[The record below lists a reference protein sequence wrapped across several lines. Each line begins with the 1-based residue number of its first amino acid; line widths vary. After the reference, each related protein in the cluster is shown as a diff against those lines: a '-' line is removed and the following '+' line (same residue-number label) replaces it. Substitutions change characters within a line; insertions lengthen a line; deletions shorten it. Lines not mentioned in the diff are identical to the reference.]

1 MHYNSWLVMHA
12 YLLVGKEK
20 DKIDTKVAEIV
31 EELKAIRYD
40 NELAHIAQVR
50 ELKSF
55 TQLKV
60 DGPIAIVVQNIE
72 VASTAALNAFLKM
85 LEEPQ
90 ESIYFILTTNN
101 IHRVIPT
108 VQSRCQVIRLIND
121 YCYDETLI
129 PQYKVLIGES
139 ISDKFMLINEYKDR
153 QDALG
158 FINNFIFYLYEMHK
172 KGIINIKTLD
182 AIKAAEETLLRLR
195 QNGNVKLQ
203 LANMVTHI

>member
-1 MHYNSWLVMHA
+1 MHA

-20 DKIDTKVAEIV
+20 DKIDLKVAEIV
-31 EELKAIRYD
+31 KELKATRFD
-40 NELAHIAQVR
+40 NELAQIAQVR
-50 ELKSF
+50 ELKNF

-60 DGPIAIVVQNIE
+60 GGPVAIVVQNIE
-72 VASTAALNAFLKM
+72 AASTAALNAFLKM

-90 ESIYFILTTNN
+90 ERIYFILTTNN

-108 VQSRCQVIRLIND
+108 IQSRCQVIRLIND
-121 YCYDETLI
+121 YEYDETLV
-129 PQYKVLIGES
+129 PQYKTLIGES

-153 QDALG
+153 QDAVS

-172 KGIINIKTLD
+172 KEHNNIHTLD
-182 AIKAAEETLLRLR
+182 ILNVAEETLLRLR

-203 LANMVTHI
+203 LSNMVTHI